1 VAELCYNISMNKSE
15 KIEGYELL
23 NMQLTGLLSEQN
35 YSISNLSN
43 ASALLWDF
51 LPDSVFTGFY
61 LYNGDK
67 LILAPFQGS
76 VSCVEIELGKGVCG
90 QSAADRKTIVVDD
103 VTKHKNYISCDSRAM
118 SEIVVPLVKDDKLV
132 GVLDLDSS
140 KVGDYDE
147 EDIKGLEAF
156 AKNLV
161 ALTDFEFF
169 KVG

>member
-1 VAELCYNISMNKSE
+1 MNKSE
-15 KIEGYELL
+15 KIDGYELL
-23 NMQLTGLLSEQN
+23 NLQLKGLLAEQN
-35 YSISNLSN
+35 YTISNLSN

-90 QSAADRKTIVVDD
+90 QSAAERKTIVVDD

-118 SEIVVPLVKDDKLV
+118 SEIVVPLIKDDKLI

-156 AKNLV
+156 AENLL